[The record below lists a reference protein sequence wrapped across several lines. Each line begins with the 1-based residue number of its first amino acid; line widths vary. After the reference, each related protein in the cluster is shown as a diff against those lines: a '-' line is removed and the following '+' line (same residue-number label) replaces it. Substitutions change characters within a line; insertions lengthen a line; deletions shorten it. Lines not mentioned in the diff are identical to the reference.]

1 MPAGGRPT
9 VRSRRL
15 GTALRQYR
23 LAAKFDQPQAAE
35 VIASS
40 QARVSRLE
48 SGHVTARVIEVRL
61 LLDAYGVKDP
71 EVAAKLEDLAKHS
84 KNRGWWLEHAA
95 HLRPDYVDHIALED
109 DATYIRDWQPVLV
122 PGLLQTPSYAEA
134 VISGGPKYVAAERV
148 EQLVKARTGR
158 QAKIQ
163 EGGASYS
170 CILWEAVVE
179 HPLVDIEVHQEQLA
193 AILEITKRQNV
204 TVQVLPFSA
213 GAVAGATPAFSSFSF
228 EAEPTVEAVT
238 MENLRGTSVLEAL
251 DDLAAYADAYDQL
264 RSAALAPDASAR
276 LIRSALRDS
285 KEDSRDRGRR

>member
-23 LAAKFDQPQAAE
+23 QAAKLDQPQAAE
-35 VIASS
+35 IIAAS

-71 EVAAKLEDLAKHS
+71 EVRAKLEELAKHS

-95 HLRPDYVDHIALED
+95 HLRPDYLDHIALED
-109 DATYIRDWQPVLV
+109 DATYIREWQSVLV
-122 PGLLQTPSYAEA
+122 PGLLQTPGYAEEITKGSPNYIA
-134 VISGGPKYVAAERV
+134 PERIA
-148 EQLVKARTGR
+148 QLLKVREGR
-158 QAKIQ
+158 QAKIE

-170 CILWEAVVE
+170 AVLWEPVVA
-179 HPLVDIEVHQEQLA
+179 HPLVSAEAHREQLA
-193 AILEITKRQNV
+193 AILEVGERKNV

-213 GAVAGATPAFSSFSF
+213 GVLGVVTSAFSTFSF
-228 EAEPTVEAVT
+228 DSEPVVEAVT
-238 MENLRGTSVLEAL
+238 LENLRGTSVLEGP
-251 DDLAAYADAYDQL
+251 DDLTAYANMYDLL
-264 RSAALAPDASAR
+264 RSSALSPESSAN
-276 LIRSALRDS
+276 LIRGVLRS
-285 KEDSRDRGRR
+285 LKEDTS